1 MKNKIKRLL
10 TVAEAAAYLGIS
22 PRTIYNQTSRKAK
35 RKFPVQPLRLGK
47 CLRFD
52 INDLREFVES
62 QKAQN

>member
-1 MKNKIKRLL
+1 MANIMKRLL
-10 TVAEAAAYLGIS
+10 TVEEAAAYLGIS

-35 RKFPVQPLRLGK
+35 RQFPVKPLRLGK

-52 INDLREFVES
+52 INDLQEFVES